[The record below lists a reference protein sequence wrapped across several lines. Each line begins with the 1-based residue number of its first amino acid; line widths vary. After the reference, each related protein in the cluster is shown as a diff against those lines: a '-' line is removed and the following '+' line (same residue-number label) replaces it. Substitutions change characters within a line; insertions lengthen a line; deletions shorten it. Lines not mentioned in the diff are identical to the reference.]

1 METTKTLYARNRDEW
16 RAWLERN
23 HGAETEIWLIFYK
36 KHTGQPSIPYDHA
49 VEEALCF
56 GWIDSIIQRMDDE
69 KYVRKFTPRKDDS
82 KWSAL
87 NKRRVARVIQEGR
100 MTEMGLAKLSYSGVE
115 DEYGRTSQRRAD
127 EPVVPQ
133 YFKQALMANRKAS
146 ENFSNLAPSYRR
158 RYVLWI
164 ADAKTDG
171 TRDRRLAE
179 AMQLLAENRKLG
191 MR

>member
-1 METTKTLYARNRDEW
+1 
-16 RAWLERN
+16 
-23 HGAETEIWLIFYK
+23 
-36 KHTGQPSIPYDHA
+36 
-49 VEEALCF
+49 
-56 GWIDSIIQRMDDE
+56 
-69 KYVRKFTPRKDDS
+69 
-82 KWSAL
+82 
-87 NKRRVARVIQEGR
+87 

-115 DEYGRTSQRRAD
+115 DEYGRTSRRRAD

-164 ADAKTDG
+164 TDAKTDG